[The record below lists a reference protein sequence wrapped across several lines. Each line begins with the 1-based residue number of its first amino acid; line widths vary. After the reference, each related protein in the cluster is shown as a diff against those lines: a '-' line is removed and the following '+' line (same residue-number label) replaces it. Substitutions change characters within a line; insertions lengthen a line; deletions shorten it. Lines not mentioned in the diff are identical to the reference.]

1 MSIFLGL
8 FLSLSL
14 RAALPSTAAALH
26 LSPHCG
32 FRDRAQS
39 VGPSLQLSLTA
50 EETARLYSLL
60 SSRARRPVI
69 LVCHARSCEDLRDE
83 FARLFA
89 TLKWPWAE
97 SNDAL
102 PDEPSEGIL
111 LMPATE
117 DTIYMKRAIE
127 RVTALRVRVK
137 DGPGPRRLDGK
148 ILISIASRP
157 ASI

>member
-1 MSIFLGL
+1 MAIQ
-8 FLSLSL
+8 
-14 RAALPSTAAALH
+14 R
-26 LSPHCG
+26 
-32 FRDRAQS
+32 
-39 VGPSLQLSLTA
+39 LSLTA
-50 EETARLYSLL
+50 EETARLRSLL
-60 SSRARRPVI
+60 SSRARHPVI
-69 LVCHARSCEDLRDE
+69 LVCHASSCEGLRDE

-89 TLKWPWAE
+89 TLQWPWAE
-97 SNDAL
+97 SNNAL

-137 DGPGPRRLDGK
+137 DGLGPRRLGGK
-148 ILISIASRP
+148 ILLSIASRP